1 MTAPRGAPTLF
12 AAERQQVIIDQ
23 LAASGRIDAAR
34 IAEELGVSNE
44 SIRKDLALLEEHG
57 LLRRVHGG
65 AIPALHELRAEL
77 DLGQRTTYARE
88 KDLIAR
94 AALRHVPPG
103 GSLLLDSGSTTARLA
118 ALLPADQTLFVC
130 TNSLPIATALASR
143 PLTTVSLLGGTVR
156 RATLAG
162 VGPVTLNALARV
174 NVDVAFVGTN
184 AISITRGLTTP
195 DEQEALVK
203 HAELGTARRRILL
216 ADHSKVGRESLCR
229 YAELADLDLLITD
242 DGISGRDI
250 DAITAAGVE
259 VEIAGRIA

>member
-1 MTAPRGAPTLF
+1 MTAARGTPPRF
-12 AAERQQVIIDQ
+12 AAERQQVILDQ
-23 LAASGRIDAAR
+23 LSASGRVDAAR
-34 IAEELGVSNE
+34 IADELGVSNE

-65 AIPALHELRAEL
+65 AIPRQHELRAEL
-77 DLGQRTTYARE
+77 DIDQRTSYARE

-94 AALRHVPPG
+94 AALKHLPTG

-130 TNSLPIATALASR
+130 TNSLPIASVLASR
-143 PLTTVSLLGGTVR
+143 PATTVLLLGGTVR
-156 RATLAG
+156 RPTLAG
-162 VGPVTLNALARV
+162 VGPITLNALAGV

-184 AISITRGLTTP
+184 AISTTRGLTTP
-195 DEQEALVK
+195 DEQEAIVK
-203 HAELGTARRRILL
+203 HAMLVSARRRVLL

-229 YAELADLDLLITD
+229 YAELSDLDLLITD
-242 DGISGRDI
+242 DGISGRDV

-259 VEIAGRIA
+259 VEIAGPVA